1 MTAIYEFDQ
10 IQKVLGITGIVASG
24 TAASAIIDAIEQGF
38 VLLDAA
44 KAVVPTPGHLDFT
57 QPPGEVHIKYGYL
70 TDDEVY
76 VVKIASGFYEN
87 VDAGLP
93 NGNGCMLVFSQK
105 TGELLCILLDRGTLT
120 DLRTAAA
127 GAVAARW
134 LAPKNVRIIGIIGT
148 GVQARLQLQMLRTV
162 VDCRDVIVWGRTPSR
177 TEAYRAEMERRGYH
191 VTIAP
196 YIEEIGAKCQLIV
209 TTTPSREA
217 LLFANMLPPDAPV
230 HITAV
235 GSDDVG
241 KQELAP
247 MILANADR
255 VVVDSL
261 VQCLRHGE
269 LAHAQKLV
277 DVEKVVTLGSV
288 VTSAARRT
296 DAERLTVADLTGVAV
311 QDIQIA
317 KLAYALLQ
325 ANSG

>member
-1 MTAIYEFDQ
+1 VTAIYQFEQ
-10 IQKVLGITGIVASG
+10 IQQALGITGIVASA

-44 KAVVPTPGHLDFT
+44 KAVVPPTGHLNFT

-70 TDDEVY
+70 TDDDVY

-87 VDAGLP
+87 VSAGLP

-105 TGELLCILLDRGTLT
+105 TGELLSILLDRGTLT

-134 LAPKNVRIIGIIGT
+134 LAPKNVCIIGIVGT
-148 GVQARLQLQMLRTV
+148 GVQARLQLQMLRSV
-162 VDCRDVIVWGRTPSR
+162 VDCRDVIVWGRTSSR

-196 YIEEIGAKCQLIV
+196 YIKEVAEKCQLIV

-217 LLFANMLPPDAPV
+217 LLFANMLPPDAQV

-235 GSDDVG
+235 GSDDLG

-247 MILANADR
+247 LILGNADR

-261 VQCLRHGE
+261 AQCIRHGE
-269 LAHAQKLV
+269 LAHAQKMV
-277 DVEKVVTLGSV
+277 DVERVVTLGSV
-288 VTSAARRT
+288 IANGARRT
-296 DAERLTVADLTGVAV
+296 DDERLTVADLTGVAV

-317 KLAYALLQ
+317 KLAYSMLRTDG
-325 ANSG
+325 S